1 MKKLILSGLVLV
13 AVLTA
18 GCTGTTPLTWVCP
31 DGTEVYGGPSQCPES
46 SFCKG
51 TARCFNGTVTR
62 IVDGDT
68 IEVDNVSIR
77 LSLVDAPE
85 YDEEGGVEAM
95 EYALTIC
102 PVGSVAKVDEDDGQT
117 EGNYDRIIAV
127 VYCNYKNLNDLM
139 LSQNGVSL
147 YEEFCN
153 ISEFANEGWLWPY
166 EC

>member
-68 IEVDNVSIR
+68 IEVIIEGS
-77 LSLVDAPE
+77 
-85 YDEEGGVEAM
+85 EEKESVPVEAK
-95 EYALTIC
+95 EPLIFT
-102 PVGSVAKVDEDDGQT
+102 PDE
-117 EGNYDRIIAV
+117 
-127 VYCNYKNLNDLM
+127 
-139 LSQNGVSL
+139 
-147 YEEFCN
+147 
-153 ISEFANEGWLWPY
+153 
-166 EC
+166 